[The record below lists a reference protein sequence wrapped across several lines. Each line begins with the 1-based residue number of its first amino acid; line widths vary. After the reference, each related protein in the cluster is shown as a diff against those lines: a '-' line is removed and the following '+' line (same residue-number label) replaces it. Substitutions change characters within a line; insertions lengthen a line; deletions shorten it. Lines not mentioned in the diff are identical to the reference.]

1 MTKTDPFAPDA
12 GLLRVAAVQLSS
24 QEDVGENLA
33 RARSAIRSAAQRGA
47 KLVLLPENF
56 AFMGPEP
63 EKRSLAEELGKS
75 GPIESMLAEASSA
88 HAVTVI
94 AGGFPEASGD
104 RDRPFNTCAVFGSD
118 GKLVARYR
126 KIHLFDVSLR
136 DGTELCESK
145 ATLAGRE
152 PLVVQIGGFG
162 VGLSI
167 CYDLRF
173 PELYRKLVDLGA
185 ELIVVPAA
193 FTLTTG
199 KDHWHVLLRARAIEA
214 QSWVMAAAQ
223 WGKHPKGRLTYGH
236 SLVADPWGI
245 VVAECSD
252 GEGLAVADIDRSI
265 ISRVRQS
272 LPSLAHRVL

>member
-1 MTKTDPFAPDA
+1 MTKTDPFASGA

-24 QEDVGENLA
+24 QEDVSDNLA
-33 RARSAIRSAAQRGA
+33 RCRSAIRSAAERGA

-63 EKRSLAEELGKS
+63 EKRSIAEELGKS
-75 GPIESMLAEASSA
+75 GPIESMLRESSA
-88 HAVTVI
+88 AHGVTVI

-104 RDRPFNTCAVFGSD
+104 RDRPFNTCAVFGED

-126 KIHLFDVSLR
+126 KIHLFDVSLP

-152 PLVVQIGGFG
+152 PLVVPVGGVG

-214 QSWVMAAAQ
+214 QCWVMAAAQ

-245 VVAECSD
+245 VVSECSD
-252 GEGLAVADIDRSI
+252 GEGLALADIDRS
-265 ISRVRQS
+265 SVARVRQS